1 MKSFRMLFAF
11 AAVLVFVFF
20 LFREYGRGDD
30 LIQEA
35 THRIVFQT
43 SRDGNGEIY
52 VMEPDG
58 TNLTNLTRH
67 DSLDYHPTGSP
78 DGSLIAF
85 VSGRGTSRE
94 VEVMDSDC
102 SNQRLV
108 TDSPDANIVSS
119 FSPYRRLILFVG
131 AGDERNTEMC
141 VSSISCA

>member
-20 LFREYGRGDD
+20 LFRKYGRGDD
-30 LIQEA
+30 HIQEA

-94 VEVMDSDC
+94 VWVMDSDG
-102 SNQRLV
+102 SNQRQV
-108 TDSPDANIVSS
+108 TDSPDANIDPS
-119 FSPYRRLILFVG
+119 FSPDGRFIVYDG
-131 AGDERNTEMC
+131 
-141 VSSISCA
+141 